1 MARPMTQEEVRPH
14 LAGRRGRLSS
24 RLNLEMRAR
33 VVELERQLRR
43 PLRVEIEGPLTD
55 EESEEVVLA
64 RLMDE
69 DNWIPA
75 GKFLEEFKY
84 LCGEK
89 AR

>member
-1 MARPMTQEEVRPH
+1 MTQLMMKEGDRPH
-14 LAGRRGRLSS
+14 SAGRRGRFLSRRS
-24 RLNLEMRAR
+24 HMRAR
-33 VVELERQLRR
+33 AVELERKLGR

-75 GKFLEEFKY
+75 GEFLEEFKH
-84 LCGEK
+84 LLRK
-89 AR
+89 KTQ